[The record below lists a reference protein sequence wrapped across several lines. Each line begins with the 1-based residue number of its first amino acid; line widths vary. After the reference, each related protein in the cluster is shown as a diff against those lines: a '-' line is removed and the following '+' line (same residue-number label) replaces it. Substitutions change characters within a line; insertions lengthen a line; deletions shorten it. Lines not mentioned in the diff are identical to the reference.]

1 MEAVTETIPGTPIVQ
16 ADPTKSSFI
25 QSALAAVQ
33 KPAPVNDK
41 PTPTTVKTAPAK
53 PAAEPAKE
61 EPAAEEPKAESPKP
75 KINLRKIA
83 KGEPVEEVPAAAP
96 DAKTEDVPAAIKS
109 TKAAEEFKKL
119 KAERDSLK
127 AELAAAK
134 GKPADDSTKTL
145 LEQLQKERDEYSQ
158 RLKELD
164 IERHPEFQAKFGKR
178 IESLGNSIK
187 ATVGQKGDAL
197 LALLK
202 LPDSEYKAAQV
213 DGIIEEL
220 SPTQRTK
227 LGGYIA
233 QYEIAQQERQAEVE
247 AAKGSWDQR
256 KAQEALE
263 AERAKLRDVED
274 VEQSWKTAL
283 LSATEFE
290 PYQIDESD
298 PESAQY
304 VGQLVEGA
312 KSLYMGMNNNQTMA
326 KVALAAAA
334 IQPMREA
341 LYAQLELNKRLAAEN
356 KRLKAASPTVTNQK
370 PAEGQKKAGFIE
382 TVMAQVR
389 R

>member
-1 MEAVTETIPGTPIVQ
+1 MDAVATETIPGVPVVTEAPG
-16 ADPTKSSFI
+16 KSTFI
-25 QSALAAVQ
+25 QSALAAVDKPAPANQ
-33 KPAPVNDK
+33 KPAAS
-41 PTPTTVKTAPAK
+41 APK
-53 PAAEPAKE
+53 PALEPAKAE
-61 EPAAEEPKAESPKP
+61 TVAEEPKQEAKP
-75 KINLRKIA
+75 KINLRKLA
-83 KGEPVEEVPAAAP
+83 KGETEEEAPAAPAAEAKTEEVP
-96 DAKTEDVPAAIKS
+96 TSIKS

-119 KAERDSLK
+119 KAERDALK
-127 AELAAAK
+127 AEIAAAK
-134 GKPADDSTKTL
+134 SKPADDGSTKAF

-164 IERHPEFQAKFGKR
+164 IERHPEFQQKFGKR

-187 ATVGQKGDAL
+187 TTVGAKGEAL

-220 SPTQRTK
+220 SPSQRTK

-233 QYEIAQQERQAEVE
+233 QYEIAHQERQAELE
-247 AAKGSWDQR
+247 AAKGSWEQR
-256 KAQEALE
+256 KAQEAME
-263 AERAKLRDVED
+263 AEKAKLQDVQDVE
-274 VEQSWKTAL
+274 ESWKAAL

-298 PESAQY
+298 QESAQY

-312 KSLYMGMNNNQTMA
+312 RSIYMGMNNNQTMA

-341 LYAQLELNKRLAAEN
+341 LYAQVELNKRLAAEN
-356 KRLKAASPTVTNQK
+356 KRLKGAGPTVTNQK
-370 PAEGQKKAGFIE
+370 PAETQKKAGFIE
-382 TVMAQVR
+382 TVMSQVR